1 MQVHW
6 ATRMAQGRSDVAANI
21 RRIITA
27 ARKVFAKEG
36 ASATMSRIASA
47 AGVSDATLYRH
58 FPNRQVL
65 AAAVYEDIFMRQ
77 VKPAILALCE
87 NPAPELYVDA
97 LVRLEDV
104 MFEQRP
110 LLASLDDLASL
121 TKGFIT
127 RDRDLFDDIILQCQ
141 ASGIVRPDL
150 TADEIAT
157 FVAMVTTA
165 SVAMNQPKPARR
177 RYLRLMVDALTL
189 DITPVRASLSG
200 DALRQG
206 SDRARK
212 SIRKAPR

>member
-6 ATRMAQGRSDVAANI
+6 TTRMTHGRSDVAANI
-21 RRIITA
+21 GRIITA
-27 ARKVFAKEG
+27 ARKIFAKEG

-77 VKPAILALCE
+77 VKPAILTLCG
-87 NPAPELYVDA
+87 NPAPELYIDA
-97 LVRLEDV
+97 LVHLEDV

-110 LLASLDDLASL
+110 LLASLDDLANL
-121 TKGFIT
+121 TAEFIT

-141 ASGIVRPDL
+141 ASGILRPDL
-150 TADEIAT
+150 TADEVAT
-157 FVAMVTTA
+157 LVAMVTTA
-165 SVAMNQPKPARR
+165 SVAMNQPKPERR

-189 DITPVRASLSG
+189 NIASVQDAPAG
-200 DALRQG
+200 DGQHRG
-206 SDRARK
+206 SHGGRKSARK
-212 SIRKAPR
+212 S

>member
-1 MQVHW
+1 MTH
-6 ATRMAQGRSDVAANI
+6 GRSDVASNI
-21 RRIITA
+21 GRIIKA
-27 ARKVFAKEG
+27 ARKVFARDG
-36 ASATMSRIASA
+36 ATATMSRIAST

-58 FPNRQVL
+58 FPNRQAL
-65 AAAVYEDIFMRQ
+65 AAAVYEDIFMSQ
-77 VKPAILALCE
+77 VKPAILALCGS
-87 NPAPELYVDA
+87 PAPELYIDA
-97 LVRLEDV
+97 LAHLEDV

-121 TKGFIT
+121 TKDFIT

-150 TADEIAT
+150 TADEVAT

-177 RYLRLMVDALTL
+177 RYLHLMVDALAR

-200 DALRQG
+200 DAQRQG
-206 SDRARK
+206 LHRERK
-212 SIRKAPR
+212 STRKARH

>member
-1 MQVHW
+1 M
-6 ATRMAQGRSDVAANI
+6 TQGRSDVAANI
-21 RRIITA
+21 GRIITA

-36 ASATMSRIASA
+36 AAATMSRVASA

-65 AAAVYEDIFMRQ
+65 AAAVYEDIFVSQ
-77 VKPAILALCE
+77 VKPAILALCG

-97 LVRLEDV
+97 LVHLEDV

-110 LLASLDDLASL
+110 LLASLDDLANL
-121 TKGFIT
+121 TADFIT

-141 ASGIVRPDL
+141 ASGILRPDL
-150 TADEIAT
+150 TADEVAT

-189 DITPVRASLSG
+189 NTTSVRASPSG
-200 DALRQG
+200 DGQHQG
-206 SDRARK
+206 SHRPRK
-212 SIRKAPR
+212 STRRSSH